1 MNVIG
6 VVNPVQVVAAAAA
19 VAVAVVCSANANIY
33 FFCNDFGIFFKAVK
47 TW

>member
-6 VVNPVQVVAAAAA
+6 VVNPVQVVVAAA
-19 VAVAVVCSANANIY
+19 AVAVVCSANANI
-33 FFCNDFGIFFKAVK
+33 FFVMTDIFFKAVK

>member
-6 VVNPVQVVAAAAA
+6 VVNPVQVVVAAAA

-33 FFCNDFGIFFKAVK
+33 FFCNDFDIFFKAVK

>member
-19 VAVAVVCSANANIY
+19 VAVVCSANANIY
-33 FFCNDFGIFFKAVK
+33 FFCNDFDIFFKAVK

>member
-6 VVNPVQVVAAAAA
+6 VVNPVQVVVAAAA
-19 VAVAVVCSANANIY
+19 AVAVVCSANANIY
-33 FFCNDFGIFFKAVK
+33 FFCNDFDIFFKAVK